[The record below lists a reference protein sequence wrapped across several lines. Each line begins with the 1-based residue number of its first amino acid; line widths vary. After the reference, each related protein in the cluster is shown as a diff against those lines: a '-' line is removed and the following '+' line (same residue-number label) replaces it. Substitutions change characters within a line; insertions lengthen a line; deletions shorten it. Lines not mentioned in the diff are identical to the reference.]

1 MKQRRRIVISD
12 NTNTQASTRFGY
24 TNSEFRLLNV
34 FLQQSWEMLPYF
46 KLAAD
51 NGYTTLVLEPGTAWS
66 HDCSRLAAMTL
77 HGVPKDKIELMKSR

>member
-1 MKQRRRIVISD
+1 MKQRRRIVILD
-12 NTNTQASTRFGY
+12 NTNSQASARFSW
-24 TNSEFRLLNV
+24 TNSEFLHLNA
-34 FLQQSWEMLPYF
+34 FLQQSWEMIPYF

-51 NGYTTLVLEPGTAWS
+51 SDYTVLVLEPGTAWS